1 MENSANSQNVAQISA
16 EEQSATYLAADGRR
30 SQTRESGADFETK
43 FKCPVWEDLLQFIK
57 TFVLYRIFEEIFCV
71 LT

>member
-1 MENSANSQNVAQISA
+1 MWLRFCRRAICDIFGGEWQA
-16 EEQSATYLAADGRR
+16 ES
-30 SQTRESGADFETK
+30 TRESGADFETK
-43 FKCPVWEDLLQFIK
+43 FKCPVREDLLQFIK